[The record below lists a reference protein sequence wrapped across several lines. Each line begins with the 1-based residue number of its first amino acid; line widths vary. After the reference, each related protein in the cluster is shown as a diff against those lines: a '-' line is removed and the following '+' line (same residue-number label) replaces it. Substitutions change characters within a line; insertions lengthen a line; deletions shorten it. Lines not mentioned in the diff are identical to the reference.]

1 MTDQKVEPDILD
13 VDALSNHNDDTES
26 NHSHKKRKKR
36 AINDTVFPPEFEHE
50 DLMVGINT
58 AIGISLKLLI
68 FSFFTLHLIVI
79 SCLIYCIT
87 ILRFAL

>member
-1 MTDQKVEPDILD
+1 MTDQKVKSDILD

-26 NHSHKKRKKR
+26 DHSHKKRRKR

-58 AIGISLKLLI
+58 LKLLI

-79 SCLIYCIT
+79 LCLIYCIT